1 MLTHEENTILCR
13 VEGDAPMG
21 RLMRQHWLPVC
32 LSEEV
37 DEPEGKPVRVQ
48 ILGERLVAYR
58 DSEGRVGLVGEVC
71 PHRKASLVY
80 GRNEEGG
87 LRCLYHG
94 WKVDA
99 DGTVLEMPSEPPE
112 ACAAA
117 KFRHPAYPTEEA
129 GGFVWA
135 WMGDRAAMPEFEPP
149 PFAPAPETR
158 VSIGTARVACNWAQV
173 VEGQIDSAHSSSLHS
188 SDMVPA
194 RVGRAGA
201 NAKTWTRPSTD
212 KAPRLQVQLT
222 SYGFRYAAIRR
233 PIQNAATHEYIRVT
247 TFVAPLT
254 SLIPPNASYNVAQVT
269 VPVSDTECMFHFI
282 AWGNGP
288 DVPSTAEWRKFLA
301 LTPGIDVDPAAGW
314 RRLRVREND
323 YLQDRNLMKAG
334 NFTGIKGIPA
344 QDMAMWESMGPIAD
358 RTSERLG
365 ASDVAIVQ
373 WRRLMIEAARAHAA
387 GAPALGRTEPRVRL
401 VDIASFEG
409 VVPKSVD
416 WRSLGTTE
424 AERGLFVGAPGTAG
438 QGGPPAQQAAE

>member
-1 MLTHEENTILCR
+1 MLTQEENELLCR

-21 RLMRQHWLPVC
+21 RLMRAHWLPVC
-32 LSEEV
+32 LAEEV
-37 DEPEGKPVRVQ
+37 EEPDGKPLRVE
-48 ILGERLVAYR
+48 ILGEKLVAFR
-58 DSEGRVGLVGEVC
+58 DSEGRLGLVGEFC
-71 PHRKASLVY
+71 PHRKASLAY

-94 WKVDA
+94 WKIDVEGA
-99 DGTVLEMPSEPPE
+99 VVEMPSEPPE

-117 KFRHPAYPTEEA
+117 KFRHLSYPVAEA

-135 WMGDRAAMPEFEPP
+135 FLGDRATMPDFEPP
-149 PFAPAPETR
+149 PFAPTPETK
-158 VSIGTARVACNWAQV
+158 VAIGKAIVDCNWAQV

-201 NAKTWTRPSTD
+201 NAKNWTRPSTD

-233 PIQNAATHEYIRVT
+233 PIANAATHDYIRVT
-247 TFVAPLT
+247 TFVAPVT

-269 VPVSDTECMFHFI
+269 VPIDDTRCWFYFL
-282 AWGNGP
+282 AWGEGP
-288 DVPSTAEWRKFLA
+288 DVPSTEDWRKFLA
-301 LTPGIDVDPAAGW
+301 LQPGIDVDADW
-314 RRLRVREND
+314 RRRRVRGND
-323 YLQDRNLMKAG
+323 YLQDRTLMKLG

-344 QDMAMWESMGPIAD
+344 QDMAMWESMGAIAD

-373 WRRLMIEAARAHAA
+373 WRRLMIEAARAHAE
-387 GAPALGRTEPRVRL
+387 GAPALGRTAPRVPL
-401 VDIASFEG
+401 ADIASFEG
-409 VVPKSVD
+409 VVPKTVD

-424 AERGLFVGAPGTAG
+424 LERRGFIGAP
-438 QGGPPAQQAAE
+438 PAPGAVAAAPQAAE

>member
-1 MLTHEENTILCR
+1 MLTQAENELLCR

-21 RLMRQHWLPVC
+21 RLMRAHWLPVC

-37 DEPEGKPVRVQ
+37 EEPEGKPIRVE
-48 ILGERLVAYR
+48 ILGEKLVAWR
-58 DSEGRVGLVGEVC
+58 DAEGRVGLVGEFC

-99 DGTVLEMPSEPPE
+99 EGSVVEMPSEPPE

-117 KFRHPAYPTEEA
+117 KLRHTAYPTAEA

-135 WMGDRAAMPEFEPP
+135 WLGDRAAMPAFEPP
-149 PFAPAPETR
+149 PFAPHEGVR

-201 NAKTWTRPSTD
+201 TAKNWTRPSTD
-212 KAPRLQVQLT
+212 KAPRLVVQLT

-233 PIQNAATHEYIRVT
+233 PIAQAATHDYVRVT
-247 TFVAPLT
+247 TFVAPVT

-269 VPVSDTECMFHFI
+269 VPLNDRECMFHFI
-282 AWGNGP
+282 AWGEGP
-288 DVPSTAEWRKFLA
+288 EVPSTAEWRNFLA
-301 LTPGIDVDPAAGW
+301 LTPGVDVDPGRGW
-314 RRLRVREND
+314 ARLRVREND
-323 YLQDRNLMKAG
+323 YLQDRNWMKAG

-344 QDMAMWESMGPIAD
+344 QDMAMWESMGTFAD

-365 ASDVAIVQ
+365 ASDVAVVQ
-373 WRRLMIEAARAHAA
+373 WRRLMVEAARAVAG
-387 GAPALGRTEPRVRL
+387 GAPALGTEVPRVPL
-401 VDIASFEG
+401 KDIASFEG

-416 WRSLGTTE
+416 WRTLGTTE
-424 AERGLFVGAPGTAG
+424 AERARFRDALS
-438 QGGPPAQQAAE
+438 QAAE

>member
-1 MLTHEENTILCR
+1 MLTQAENDLLCR

-21 RLMRQHWLPVC
+21 QLMRAHWLPVC

-37 DEPEGKPVRVQ
+37 EEPEGKPIRVE
-48 ILGERLVAYR
+48 ILGEKLVAWR
-58 DSEGRVGLVGEVC
+58 DAEGRVGLVGEFC

-99 DGTVLEMPSEPPE
+99 AGAVVEMPSEPPE

-117 KFRHPAYPTEEA
+117 KLRHTAYPTAEA

-135 WMGDRAAMPEFEPP
+135 WLGDRAAMPAFEPP
-149 PFAPAPETR
+149 PFAPHEGVR
-158 VSIGTARVACNWAQV
+158 VAIGTARVACNWAQV

-201 NAKTWTRPSTD
+201 TAKSWTRPSTD
-212 KAPRLQVQLT
+212 KAPRLVVQLT

-233 PIQNAATHEYIRVT
+233 PIAQAATHDYVRVT
-247 TFVAPLT
+247 TFVAPVT

-269 VPVSDTECMFHFI
+269 VPLNDRECMFHFI
-282 AWGNGP
+282 AWGEGP
-288 DVPSTAEWRKFLA
+288 EVPATAEWRNFLA
-301 LTPGIDVDPAAGW
+301 LTPGVDVDPSQGW
-314 RRLRVREND
+314 SRLRVRGND
-323 YLQDRNLMKAG
+323 YLQDRNWMKAG

-344 QDMAMWESMGPIAD
+344 QDMAMWESMGTFAD

-365 ASDVAIVQ
+365 ASDVAVVQ
-373 WRRLMIEAARAHAA
+373 WRRLMIEAARAMAA
-387 GAPALGRTEPRVRL
+387 GAPALGTEAPRVPL
-401 VDIASFEG
+401 KDIASFEG
-409 VVPKSVD
+409 VVPKTED
-416 WRSLGTTE
+416 WRTLGTTE
-424 AERGLFVGAPGTAG
+424 AERARFQDCLP
-438 QGGPPAQQAAE
+438 QAAE

>member
-1 MLTHEENTILCR
+1 MLTDQENDLLCR

-21 RLMRQHWLPVC
+21 QLMRQHWLPVC

-37 DEPEGKPVRVQ
+37 EEPEGKPVRVR
-48 ILGERLVAYR
+48 ILGEKLVAYR
-58 DSEGRVGLVGEVC
+58 DGDGRVGLVGEAC

-99 DGTVLEMPSEPPE
+99 DGQVLEMPSEPPG

-117 KFRHPAYPTEEA
+117 TIRHPAYPTAEA

-135 WMGDRAAMPEFEPP
+135 WLGDRAAMPAFEPP
-149 PFAPAPETR
+149 PFAPTPASR
-158 VSIGTARVACNWAQV
+158 VSIGSALVHCNWAQV

-201 NAKTWTRPSTD
+201 NARSWTRPSTD
-212 KAPRLQVQLT
+212 KAPRMQVQLT

-233 PIQNAATHEYIRVT
+233 PIQDAATHDYVRVT
-247 TFVAPLT
+247 TFVAPVT

-269 VPVSDTECMFHFI
+269 VPLDDTSCMFHFM
-282 AWGNGP
+282 AWGEGP
-288 DVPSTAEWRKFLA
+288 DVPSTAEWRAFLA
-301 LTPGIDVDPAAGW
+301 LTPGIDVDPGQGW

-323 YLQDRNLMKAG
+323 YLQDRSQMRLG

-344 QDMAMWESMGPIAD
+344 QDMAMWEGMGAIAD
-358 RTSERLG
+358 RGSERLG

-387 GAPALGRTEPRVRL
+387 GAPALGRTEPRVPLR
-401 VDIASFEG
+401 DIASFEG
-409 VVPKSVD
+409 VVPKSID
-416 WRSLGTTE
+416 WRSLGTS
-424 AERGLFVGAPGTAG
+424 ALEREGFL
-438 QGGPPAQQAAE
+438 GGPAQPQAAE

>member
-1 MLTHEENTILCR
+1 MLTQEENEILCR

-37 DEPEGKPVRVQ
+37 EEPEGKPIRVE
-48 ILGERLVAYR
+48 ILGKKLVAYR
-58 DSEGRVGLVGEVC
+58 DAEGKVGLVGEFC

-99 DGTVLEMPSEPPE
+99 DGNVVEMPSEPPA

-117 KFRHPAYPTEEA
+117 KFKHTAYPTAEA

-135 WMGDRAAMPEFEPP
+135 WMGARDAMPDFEPP
-149 PFAPAPETR
+149 PFAPTPDTR
-158 VSIGTARVACNWAQV
+158 VSIGTARVDCNWAQV

-201 NAKTWTRPSTD
+201 NAKNWTRPSTD
-212 KAPRLQVQLT
+212 KAPRLRVQLT

-233 PIQNAATHEYIRVT
+233 PIQDAATHEYIRVT
-247 TFVAPLT
+247 TFVAPLI

-269 VPVSDTECMFHFI
+269 VPINDTTCMFHFI
-282 AWGNGP
+282 AWGDGP
-288 DVPSTAEWRKFLA
+288 DVPSTNEWRKFLA
-301 LTPGIDVDPAAGW
+301 LTPGVDVDPADGW
-314 RRLRVREND
+314 NRLRVRKND
-323 YLQDRNLMKAG
+323 YLQDRNLMKLG
-334 NFTGIKGIPA
+334 NYTGIKGIPA
-344 QDMAMWESMGPIAD
+344 QDMAMWEGMGHFAD

-373 WRRLMIEAARAHAA
+373 WRRMMIEAAKSHAE
-387 GAPALGRTEPRVRL
+387 GAPALGRTQPHVPL
-401 VDIASFEG
+401 TDIASFEG
-409 VVPKSVD
+409 VVPKTTD
-416 WRSLGTTE
+416 WRTLGTTE
-424 AERGLFVGAPGTAG
+424 LERRAFVDAPQA
-438 QGGPPAQQAAE
+438 QAAD

>member
-1 MLTHEENTILCR
+1 MLTHDENELLCH
-13 VEGDAPMG
+13 VEGAAPMG
-21 RLMRQHWLPVC
+21 ALMRAHWLPVC

-37 DEPEGKPVRVQ
+37 EEPDGKPIRVQ
-48 ILGERLVAYR
+48 VLGEKLVAFR
-58 DSEGRVGLVGEVC
+58 DSEGRLGLVGEFC

-94 WKVDA
+94 WKVDVE
-99 DGTVLEMPSEPPE
+99 GTVLEMPSEPPE

-117 KFRHPAYPTEEA
+117 KFKHPNYPVEEA

-135 WMGDRAAMPEFEPP
+135 YLGARETMPAFEPP
-149 PFAPAPETR
+149 PFAPTPETR
-158 VSIGTARVACNWAQV
+158 VAIGKTMVPCNWAQI

-201 NAKTWTRPSTD
+201 SGKGWTRPSTD
-212 KAPRLQVQLT
+212 RAPRLQVQLT

-233 PIQNAATHEYIRVT
+233 PISNAATHDYVRIT

-269 VPVSDTECMFHFI
+269 VPIDDHHSWFYFL
-282 AWGNGP
+282 AWGDGP
-288 DVPSTAEWRKFLA
+288 EVPSPEEWRKFLA
-301 LTPGIDVDPAAGW
+301 LQPGVDVDADW
-314 RRLRVREND
+314 QKKRVREND
-323 YLQDRNLMKAG
+323 YLQDRTLMKLG

-358 RTSERLG
+358 RSSERLG

-373 WRRLMIEAARAHAA
+373 WRRLMIEAARNLAEG
-387 GAPALGRTEPRVRL
+387 GAALGRTEPRVPLR
-401 VDIASFEG
+401 DIASFEG
-409 VVPKSVD
+409 VVPKTTD
-416 WRSLGTTE
+416 WRTLGTSE
-424 AERGLFVGAPGTAG
+424 LERARFVAAPN
-438 QGGPPAQQAAE
+438 QQAAE

>member
-1 MLTHEENTILCR
+1 MLTQAENDILCR

-21 RLMRQHWLPVC
+21 RLMRQHWIPVC
-32 LSEEV
+32 LSEEI
-37 DEPEGKPVRVQ
+37 EEHQGRPIRVT
-48 ILGERLVAYR
+48 ILGEKLVAFR
-58 DSEGRVGLVGEVC
+58 DFDGNVGLVGEFC

-94 WKVDA
+94 WKVAA
-99 DGTVLEMPSEPPE
+99 DGAILEMPSEPSE
-112 ACAAA
+112 ACAAM
-117 KFRHPAYPTEEA
+117 KVKHPAYPTAEA

-135 WMGDRAAMPEFEPP
+135 YLGAREGMPAFEPP

-158 VSIGTARVACNWAQV
+158 VAIGTARVDCNWAQV

-201 NAKTWTRPSTD
+201 NTKNWTRPSTD
-212 KAPRLQVQLT
+212 KAPRLQPQLT

-269 VPVSDTECMFHFI
+269 VPIDDHHCMFHFI
-282 AWGNGP
+282 AWG
-288 DVPSTAEWRKFLA
+288 DSAEVPSTADWRKFLA
-301 LTPGIDVDPAAGW
+301 LVPGVDVDPARGW
-314 RRLRVREND
+314 ARLRVREND
-323 YLQDRNLMKAG
+323 YLQDRNLMKLG

-344 QDMAMWESMGPIAD
+344 QDMAMWEGMGAIVD

-365 ASDVAIVQ
+365 ASDVAIVV
-373 WRRLMIEAARAHAA
+373 WRRLMIEAAQRVAA
-387 GAPALGRTEPRVRL
+387 GETALGRSEPRVPL
-401 VDIASFEG
+401 KDISSYEG
-409 VVPKSVD
+409 VVPKTVD
-416 WRSLGTTE
+416 WRTLGTTE
-424 AERGLFVGAPGTAG
+424 LERSRFVSAPA
-438 QGGPPAQQAAE
+438 AQAAE

>member
-1 MLTHEENTILCR
+1 MLTQAENELLCR

-21 RLMRQHWLPVC
+21 RFMRAHWLPVC

-37 DEPEGKPVRVQ
+37 EEPEGKPVRVR
-48 ILGERLVAYR
+48 ILGEDLVAYR
-58 DSEGRVGLVGEVC
+58 DAEGRVGLVGEFC

-99 DGTVLEMPSEPPE
+99 DGNVLEMPSEPPE

-117 KFRHPAYPTEEA
+117 RFRHPAYPTAEA

-135 WMGDRAAMPEFEPP
+135 WMGDRTAMPDFEPP
-149 PFAPAPETR
+149 PFAPTPQTR
-158 VSIGTARVACNWAQV
+158 VSIGTARVECNWAQV

-194 RVGRAGA
+194 RVGRASA

-212 KAPRLQVQLT
+212 KAPRLQAQLT

-233 PIQNAATHEYIRVT
+233 PIQNAATHDYIRIT
-247 TFVAPLT
+247 TFVAPLI

-269 VPVSDTECMFHFI
+269 IPIDDTACMFHFI
-282 AWGNGP
+282 AWGDGP
-288 DVPSTAEWRKFLA
+288 DVPSTETWRKFLA
-301 LTPGIDVDPAAGW
+301 LVPGVDVDPGRGW
-314 RRLRVREND
+314 RRLRTRDND
-323 YLQDRNLMKAG
+323 YLQDRALMKAG
-334 NFTGIKGIPA
+334 NFTGIRGIPA
-344 QDMAMWESMGPIAD
+344 QDMAMWESMGKIAD
-358 RTSERLG
+358 RTGERLG

-373 WRRLMIEAARAHAA
+373 WRRLMIEAAKAHAEGA
-387 GAPALGRTEPRVRL
+387 GTLGRGERRVPL
-401 VDIASFEG
+401 KDIASFEG
-409 VVPKSVD
+409 VVPKTFD
-416 WRSLGTTE
+416 WRTLGTTE
-424 AERGLFVGAPGTAG
+424 LERSLFVGAP
-438 QGGPPAQQAAE
+438 PAQAAE